1 MGKGSVFNFTNWY
14 SVAKKS
20 KQNIE
25 KEFKAKLSAFSNVS
39 VLVAEDNLINQFVL
53 SKMLADWG
61 IAAQVVDNGRKL
73 VDKLRHEDFDLILM
87 DTHMPE
93 MNGYQAAK
101 MIRFEMEEPKRSI
114 PIISLSAAASD
125 IEQGE
130 AIAAGMDDVL
140 SKPFQPHELHEKM
153 ERLLGIT
160 KTV

>member
-1 MGKGSVFNFTNWY
+1 
-14 SVAKKS
+14 
-20 KQNIE
+20 
-25 KEFKAKLSAFSNVS
+25 
-39 VLVAEDNLINQFVL
+39 VLT
-53 SKMLADWG
+53 KMLADWG
-61 IAAQVVDNGRKL
+61 VHVEVADNGRKL
-73 VDKLRHEDFDLILM
+73 FDKLKEKDFDLVLM

-101 MIRFEMEEPKRSI
+101 MIRCEMAEPKRSI

-125 IEQGE
+125 VEHGE

-140 SKPFQPHELHEKM
+140 PKPFQPHELHEKM